1 MPKAQKSARVP
12 EFITRP
18 YCRRRLL
25 NLIQAAAVDTAFQSS
40 ARPMVGCP
48 QYGRAWSIPIC
59 AKVRGSA
66 WNDGDLLPQTG
77 VSRRTQTPIAE
88 LATPGGHDD

>member
-40 ARPMVGCP
+40 ARPMVGLSSVRP
-48 QYGRAWSIPIC
+48 RLEHPHLRQSSRLGVER
-59 AKVRGSA
+59 RGSSA
-66 WNDGDLLPQTG
+66 ANGRFP
-77 VSRRTQTPIAE
+77 SYPNAYS
-88 LATPGGHDD
+88 